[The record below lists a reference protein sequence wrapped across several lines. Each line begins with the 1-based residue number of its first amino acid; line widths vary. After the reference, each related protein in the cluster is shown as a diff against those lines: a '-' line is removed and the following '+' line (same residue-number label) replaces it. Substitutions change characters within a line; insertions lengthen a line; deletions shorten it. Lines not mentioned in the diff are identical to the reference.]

1 MSCPQIQIYITNNAF
16 YSICWKKDEMKQLL
30 NSNFYSVL
38 YYNCEIWLTPM
49 MDPRSKRQL
58 LADSAMALKL
68 CKSQYDSMMGY
79 ERLHELHNRATPIK
93 MMRYWMA
100 IQLYKLYNS
109 GTESQDWMDL
119 NFQQNFNDRN
129 PHVQI
134 NDASNLRIGKNS
146 IVVW

>member
-1 MSCPQIQIYITNNAF
+1 
-16 YSICWKKDEMKQLL
+16 MKQLL

-93 MMRYWMA
+93 MMRY
-100 IQLYKLYNS
+100 
-109 GTESQDWMDL
+109 
-119 NFQQNFNDRN
+119 
-129 PHVQI
+129 
-134 NDASNLRIGKNS
+134 
-146 IVVW
+146 